1 MKNLLKYILVVGSGI
16 TLFSC
21 EKDNYA
27 EPNAMLS
34 GNLLYQGDTIYVE
47 KNSVHFQIYQYGFG
61 RVGPISTDE
70 TFAENGSYS
79 AALFDGSYKLI
90 VPNGDGPFLWPRT
103 PGGAP
108 DSISINMKGSQTV
121 DLDVTPY
128 WLIRNT
134 NITASGSNVN
144 ATFKLDKIVTDADAK
159 LIERVSLYINKTQ
172 FVSGGNNIAHTDID
186 GAGIADPDNV
196 SMSVAIPSI
205 TPTQDYVYARVGIKL
220 AGVEDMIFSPLVQ
233 VSF

>member
-1 MKNLLKYILVVGSGI
+1 MKNLLKYIVVFGSGM

-34 GNLLYQGDTIYVE
+34 GNLLYQSDTIYVE

-61 RVGPISTDE
+61 KVGPISTDE

-79 AALFDGSYKLI
+79 AALFDGDYKLI
-90 VPNGDGPFLWPRT
+90 IPNGDGPFMWPKT
-103 PGGAP
+103 AAGTP
-108 DSISINMKGSQTV
+108 DSIAIDMKGSQTV
-121 DLDVTPY
+121 DLQVTPY
-128 WLIRNT
+128 WMIQNASL
-134 NITASGSNVN
+134 TASGSNVN
-144 ATFKLDKIVTDADAK
+144 ATFKLAKIVTDANAK
-159 LIERVSLYINKTQ
+159 SIERVSLYVNKTQ
-172 FVSGGNNIAHTDID
+172 FVSGGNNIAHTDLD
-186 GAGIADPDNV
+186 GASIADPNNV
-196 SMSVAIPSI
+196 SMSVAIPSM
-205 TPTQDYVYARVGIKL
+205 TPTQSYVYARVGVKL